1 MYYRKWQDR
10 NEGRCSML
18 TNNKAGKLVLADGS
32 VFHGLL
38 LANHSAV
45 GEVVFTTGMS
55 GYQEVLTDPSYCGQI
70 IVMTYPLIGNY
81 GVAEMFNQSRAC
93 FARGFIV
100 DSLCDTPNNW
110 RMEGTIIEYL
120 VKNNITC
127 LYDVDTRAIAKKIR
141 THGVLKGVIV
151 PEDMCEA
158 EVQALLSTPD
168 EHEQVKEVTTQ
179 QVYTMGE
186 ATADSKH
193 VAVIDLGIKQN
204 ILHELLKFGCHL
216 TVFPATATYEEIMA
230 INPDGVFL
238 SNGPGDPKDA
248 DYAIETTQ
256 KLIGKKTL
264 FGICL
269 GHQVLALAFGAD
281 TYKLKFGHR
290 GVNHPVLDIEKDKV
304 YIASQNH
311 GYAVNPNSLENLD
324 LEVSAVSVNDGTV
337 EGLRHTALPIF
348 SVQYHPEA
356 SPGPDGHE
364 YLFRRFVK
372 NMGGK

>member
-1 MYYRKWQDR
+1 
-10 NEGRCSML
+10 ML
-18 TNNKAGKLVLADGS
+18 KNNKAGKLVLADGS
-32 VFHGLL
+32 VFHGLFL
-38 LANHSAV
+38 GNHNAV

-81 GVAEMFNQSRAC
+81 GTAEMFNQSRAC
-93 FARGFIV
+93 FARGYVV

-110 RMEGTIIEYL
+110 RMEGTIAEYL
-120 VKNNITC
+120 VKHNITC

-141 THGVLKGVIV
+141 TYGVLKGVIV
-151 PEDMCEA
+151 SEDISEQD
-158 EVQALLSTPD
+158 VQALLATPD
-168 EHEQVKEVTTQ
+168 ERDQVKEVTAP
-179 QVYTMGE
+179 QVYNLGE
-186 ATADSKH
+186 AADDKMH
-193 VAVIDLGIKQN
+193 VAVLDLGIKQN
-204 ILHELLKFGCHL
+204 ILHELLKFNCYL
-216 TVFPATATYEEIMA
+216 TVFPATATYEDIMA
-230 INPDGVFL
+230 VNPDGVFL

-248 DYAIETTQ
+248 DYAIETAK
-256 KLIGKKTL
+256 KLIGKKPL

-269 GHQVLALAFGAD
+269 GHQILALAFGAD

-311 GYAVNPNSLENLD
+311 GYAVDPKSLEGLD
-324 LEVSAVSVNDGTV
+324 VEVSAISVNDGTV
-337 EGLRHTALPIF
+337 EGMRHTKLPIF